1 MASVAEIAPL
11 STEFDVPNKRGTR
24 GPDRGPRAPS
34 GFKKAIE
41 EIAQV
46 IFSRT
51 KISVEGAAAAVT
63 PSIPKLIADIS
74 NDIREGS
81 VEKFKISLSK
91 LEKLIY
97 SLGLYIKKYNKNL

>member
-11 STEFDVPNKRGTR
+11 STEFDVPSKKGTR
-24 GPDRGPRAPS
+24 GPDKGPRAPA

-46 IFSRT
+46 IFSKS
-51 KISVEGAAAAVT
+51 KISVEGATAAVV

-74 NDIREGS
+74 NDIRTG
-81 VEKFKISLSK
+81 
-91 LEKLIY
+91 
-97 SLGLYIKKYNKNL
+97 